1 MVFIPS
7 CTLELSVECLKC
19 LSFTLEQLNQNFWG
33 QGLTLLKSSW
43 VFSVFICLELSSPAN
58 KLCDRDLH
66 IGSLLASA
74 LSNNICKIVNKEGL
88 SRRGWTLAVI
98 TEIPTT
104 VNATGRSKA
113 GVALHICLISRQSS
127 LTSLYSYIHPT
138 LDFSYLLGM
147 SVTLGIEALSTK
159 WNFQE
164 ALSFNPSAANTTH
177 VVIPE
182 TIALPRRVK
191 HWN

>member
-7 CTLELSVECLKC
+7 CTLELSVECLKY
-19 LSFTLEQLNQNFWG
+19 LSFTLERLNQNFWG
-33 QGLTLLKSSW
+33 QGLALLKSSW
-43 VFSVFICLELSSPAN
+43 VFSVFICLGLSSPEN

-66 IGSLLASA
+66 IGSLLASG
-74 LSNNICKIVNKEGL
+74 LSNNIYKTVNKEGL

-98 TEIPTT
+98 TEVPAT

-113 GVALHICLISRQSS
+113 ETALHICLKLRQSS
-127 LTSLYSYIHPT
+127 WTPLYSYIHPT
-138 LDFSYLLGM
+138 LDFGYPLGM
-147 SVTLGIEALSTK
+147 SATLGMEALSTK

-164 ALSFNPSAANTTH
+164 ALSFNLSAANTTH
-177 VVIPE
+177 IVIPE
-182 TIALPRRVK
+182 TIALSRRVK